1 MSAIRRARLADV
13 ADLARV
19 HVACWHESY
28 DGLVP
33 AATLAAFTVERGKAV
48 WGRILGEPDA
58 FNAAAAYVVEIDHR
72 LVGFGSCCAQRS
84 PELAAR
90 GYDGEVSSI
99 YLLRAVQRHGQGA
112 SLLHALAAD
121 LLGRGF
127 AAASLW
133 VLRDNARARGFYERC
148 GGRILAE
155 RVDVREHTELFEVA
169 YGWSSLA
176 ALRDAC
182 GMAGGPAPKT
192 HPMPGSGA

>member
-1 MSAIRRARLADV
+1 MSAIRQASLADV

-33 AATLAAFTVERGKAV
+33 AATLAAFTVERGEAV
-48 WGRILGEPDA
+48 WGRILGEPAA
-58 FNAAAAYVVEIDHR
+58 FNAAVAYVVEFDHR

-84 PELAAR
+84 PELATR
-90 GYDGEVSSI
+90 GFDGEVSAI
-99 YLLRAVQRHGQGA
+99 YLLRAVQRRGLGA

-121 LLGRGF
+121 LLRRGF

-148 GGRILAE
+148 GGRVVGE
-155 RVDVREHTELFEVA
+155 QTCVREHAELHEVA
-169 YGWSSLA
+169 YGWPSLA

-182 GMAGGPAPKT
+182 ASVKT
-192 HPMPGSGA
+192 HPMPDSGA

>member
-1 MSAIRRARLADV
+1 MSTIRHASVADV
-13 ADLARV
+13 AELAQV

-48 WGRILGEPDA
+48 WGRILAEPAA
-58 FNAAAAYVVEIDHR
+58 FNAAVTYVVEIDHR

-84 PELAAR
+84 PELATR
-90 GYDGEVSSI
+90 GFAGEVSSI
-99 YLLRAVQRHGQGA
+99 YLLRAVQGRGQGA

-148 GGRILAE
+148 GGHLVAE
-155 RVDVREHTELFEVA
+155 RTDVREQAELHEVA
-169 YGWSSLA
+169 YGWPSLT
-176 ALRDAC
+176 ALRDVCA
-182 GMAGGPAPKT
+182 AVRRR
-192 HPMPGSGA
+192 PMPDSGA

>member
-1 MSAIRRARLADV
+1 MSTIRQASVADV
-13 ADLARV
+13 ADLAQI

-48 WGRILGEPDA
+48 WGRILTEPAA
-58 FNAAAAYVVEIDHR
+58 FNAAVAYVVEIDHR

-90 GYDGEVSSI
+90 GFDGEVSSI
-99 YLLRAVQRHGQGA
+99 YLLRAVQRRGQGA

-121 LLGRGF
+121 LLSRGF

-148 GGRILAE
+148 GGHILGE
-155 RVDVREHTELFEVA
+155 RTDVREHAKLHEVA
-169 YGWSSLA
+169 YGWPSLA
-176 ALRDAC
+176 ALRDVC
-182 GMAGGPAPKT
+182 GLVKT
-192 HPMPGSGA
+192 HPMPDSVA

>member
-1 MSAIRRARLADV
+1 MSAIRRASIADV
-13 ADLARV
+13 AELARV

-48 WGRILGEPDA
+48 WGRILTEPTA
-58 FNAAAAYVVEIDHR
+58 FNDAVTYAVEIDQR

-84 PELAAR
+84 PELATR
-90 GYDGEVSSI
+90 GFDGEVSSI
-99 YLLRAVQRHGQGA
+99 YLLRAVQRRGLGA
-112 SLLHALAAD
+112 SLMAALAAD

-127 AAASLW
+127 ASVSLW

-148 GGRILAE
+148 GGRMVGA
-155 RVDVREHTELFEVA
+155 RTDVREHAELHEVA
-169 YGWSSLA
+169 YGWPALA

-182 GMAGGPAPKT
+182 AQNASK
-192 HPMPGSGA
+192 A